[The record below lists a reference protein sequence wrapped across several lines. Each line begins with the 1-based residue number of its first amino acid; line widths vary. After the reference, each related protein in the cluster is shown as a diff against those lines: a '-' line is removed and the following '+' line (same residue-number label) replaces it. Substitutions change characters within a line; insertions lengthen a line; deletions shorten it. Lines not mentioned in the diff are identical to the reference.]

1 MNELKFH
8 LVPREGLQIAMG
20 NQTCDGFSVHPQGA
34 GAGSVP
40 DVERLKGEYYV
51 LRGLDERGFPREEKL
66 RELGLDELRERLYPG
81 KSS

>member
-34 GAGSVP
+34 GAGSGGAGRNRDDP
-40 DVERLKGEYYV
+40 KDI
-51 LRGLDERGFPREEKL
+51 DF
-66 RELGLDELRERLYPG
+66 
-81 KSS
+81 